1 VWWNLHPLRS
11 GTVVGWAGGPAA
23 LALESDAGRISEIA
37 VSSLADAFGCDR
49 RTVKRHV
56 LTTFRHDWSR
66 DPFSR
71 GAYSYSAVGGADAG
85 KLLSTPVA
93 GTLFFAGEAADAEGR
108 NGTVHGAIGSGKRA
122 AKQAMRSL
130 DRG

>member
-1 VWWNLHPLRS
+1 MVMGQDQRVIVLLDSPILEIVPRRRRKNLEHLAFMQTPGVGFPVWWNLHPLRS

-49 RTVKRHV
+49 RTVRRHV

-71 GAYSYSAVGGADAG
+71 GAYSYASVGGA
-85 KLLSTPVA
+85 
-93 GTLFFAGEAADAEGR
+93 
-108 NGTVHGAIGSGKRA
+108 
-122 AKQAMRSL
+122 
-130 DRG
+130 